1 MILVSFDITVITLAA
16 SKILMKVNLTNATVV
31 STSALLLVISISTIV
46 AVGHFGSAF
55 SQAPSGGNI
64 TASSPNATS
73 MEANVTGANTNNTN
87 QSAPTAANTTAAN
100 ASAPNASLSS

>member
-1 MILVSFDITVITLAA
+1 LNITLIILAA
-16 SKILMKVNLTNATVV
+16 SKILMKVNLTYTTVV

-46 AVGHFGSAF
+46 AAEHFGSAF
-55 SQAPSGGNI
+55 SQVPSGGNI
-64 TASSPNATS
+64 TASNTNATS
-73 MEANVTGANTNNTN
+73 MEANVTGANSNNTN